1 MDIGRIG
8 KVGEITRSFVFP
20 GIIPG
25 KTTSAQQL
33 FKRMDMRFVFSKKI
47 MLGAALLTTAAI
59 AVNAQSVTQY
69 VDPYIGSGGHG
80 HVFVGA
86 SVPFGAVQ
94 VGPTNIFKG
103 WDWDSGYNYG
113 DSILIGFSHLHLN
126 GTGIGDLGD
135 ILVMPYTGEVK
146 TDKGSEANH
155 RAGYASLYTHRHE
168 TVKPGYY
175 AVTLENYQIKAALT
189 ATERVGFHRYHF
201 PGGKTARV
209 IVDLKE
215 GTQDKA
221 TETFIEQVD
230 ATTFIGYRYSTGW
243 AKEQQVYF
251 AIRTSVPVKIFQVYN
266 EEQLLNGSQ
275 GKGAAIKGLLSFD
288 ATEGDLLLKVGVSPV
303 STANALDNITAEIPD
318 WNFDAVVKKADDSW
332 NKELS
337 KIRVTTKSAR
347 EQRIFYTSL
356 YHTMINP
363 AMFNDHNGDYRG
375 ADKKIYKNAG
385 FTNYTILS
393 TWDTYRAAHPLYTL
407 IEPEKTADMINT
419 MLAIYEQQGKL
430 PKWHL
435 YGYETGTM
443 VGISSMQIVAEAY
456 LKGIKGFD
464 AARAYAAVKGTAMS
478 DSLGMLY
485 TKSFRVIPNDVHR
498 RSVAT
503 ALEYA
508 ISDASTAAMA
518 KALHQE
524 NDYHYFLKRATNYKL
539 YFDPATG
546 FFRGRS
552 AAGAMRADFDPTK
565 APDPELAEGNAW
577 QYLWLVPQDVNGLAA
592 LLGGKKAMAAKL
604 DTFFSLPMKADKEV
618 LADLTG
624 LIGQY
629 AHGNEPGHH
638 IAYLYAFAGQ
648 QWKTAEKV
656 RYIMKEMYHDQP
668 DGIIGNEDCG
678 QMGAWNVFSAMGFY
692 PVFPASGKYVIG
704 SPAVDKAVINTGA
717 GKPFVMEAVNN
728 SPENIYVQS
737 IQLNGKD
744 YTKSYLLHS
753 DILKGGTMK
762 IVMGNTPDYSF
773 GTLEENQPE

>member
-1 MDIGRIG
+1 M
-8 KVGEITRSFVFP
+8 SFVLSKK
-20 GIIPG
+20 IIPG
-25 KTTSAQQL
+25 
-33 FKRMDMRFVFSKKI
+33 VV
-47 MLGAALLTTAAI
+47 LLSTAFI
-59 AVNAQSVTQY
+59 SLKAQSVTQY

-146 TDKGSEANH
+146 TDKGTEENH

-175 AVTLENYQIKAALT
+175 AVMLEDYQIKAALT
-189 ATERVGFHRYHF
+189 ATERVGFHHYHF

-209 IVDLKE
+209 IIDLKE

-230 ATTFIGYRYSTGW
+230 ATTFKGYRYSTGW
-243 AKEQQVYF
+243 AKVQQVYF
-251 AIRTSVPVKIFQVYN
+251 AIRTSVPVKNFQVFDN
-266 EEQLLNGSQ
+266 TQLLNGNQ
-275 GKGAAIKGLLSFD
+275 GKGAAVKGLLSFD
-288 ATEGDLLLKVGVSPV
+288 AAEGDVLLKVGISPV
-303 STANALDNITAEIPD
+303 SAENALENIQAEIPG
-318 WNFDAVVKKADDSW
+318 WNFDAIVKKADESW

-337 KIRVTTKSAR
+337 KILVTTKSAR

-375 ADKKIYKNAG
+375 ADKKVYRNAA

-419 MLAIYEQQGKL
+419 MLAIYEQQGRL

-435 YGYETGTM
+435 YGNETGTM

-456 LKGIKGFD
+456 LKGIKGFN
-464 AARAYAAVKGTAMS
+464 ATRAYAAVKGTAMS

-485 TKSFRVIPNDVHR
+485 TKSFRIIPNDVHR

-524 NDYHYFLKRATNYKL
+524 EDYHYFLKRATNYKL

-552 AAGAMRADFDPTK
+552 AAGVMRADFDPTK

-577 QYLWLVPQDVNGLAA
+577 QYLWLVPQDVSGLAA
-592 LLGGKKAMAAKL
+592 LLGGKKAMAEKL
-604 DTFFSLPMKADKEV
+604 DTFFTLPMKADKEV

-638 IAYLYAFAGQ
+638 IAYLYTFAGQ

-656 RYIMKEMYHDQP
+656 RYIMKEMYHDRP
-668 DGIIGNEDCG
+668 DGIIGNEDCE
-678 QMGAWNVFSAMGFY
+678 QMAAWNVFSAMGFY

-704 SPAVDKAVINTGA
+704 SPAVDKAVINTGG
-717 GKPFVMEAVNN
+717 GKPFIVEAINN

-737 IQLNGKD
+737 ITLNGKA
-744 YTKSYLLHS
+744 YTKTYLLHT
-753 DILKGGTMK
+753 DILKGGTLR
-762 IVMGNTPDYSF
+762 IVMGKTPNYNF
-773 GTLEENQPE
+773 GILAENQPE

>member
-1 MDIGRIG
+1 MKYCSIIAFTLLLG
-8 KVGEITRSFVFP
+8 
-20 GIIPG
+20 GI
-25 KTTSAQQL
+25 A
-33 FKRMDMRFVFSKKI
+33 R
-47 MLGAALLTTAAI
+47 TAA
-59 AVNAQSVTQY
+59 AQSVTKY

-86 SVPFGAVQ
+86 NVPFGAVQ
-94 VGPTNIFKG
+94 PGPANIFKG
-103 WDWDSGYNYG
+103 WDWDAGYNYG

-135 ILVMPYTGEVK
+135 ILVMPYTGAIK
-146 TDKGSEANH
+146 TDKGTEAHH
-155 RAGYASLYTHRHE
+155 REGYASLYHHKNEIVR
-168 TVKPGYY
+168 PGYY
-175 AVTLENYQIKAALT
+175 AVTLEDYHIRAELT
-189 ATERVGFHRYHF
+189 ATNRVGLHRYHF
-201 PGGKTARV
+201 PESQTARV
-209 IVDLKE
+209 IIDLKE

-221 TETFIEQVD
+221 TATFIEQVD
-230 ATTFIGYRYSTGW
+230 DTTFIGYRYSTGW
-243 AKEQQVYF
+243 AKDQRVYF
-251 AIRTSVPVKIFQVYN
+251 AIRTSVPVKDFEIYN
-266 EEQLLNGSQ
+266 NAQLQEGKQGS
-275 GKGAAIKGLLSFD
+275 GDAIKGLLSFET
-288 ATEGDLLLKVGVSPV
+288 APEQLLLKVGLSPV
-303 STANALDNITAEIPD
+303 SPENALANITAEIPG
-318 WNFDAVVKKADDSW
+318 WNFDQVAQQADASW

-337 KIRVTTKSAR
+337 KIMVTTKTDR
-347 EQRIFYTSL
+347 DKKIFYTSL

-363 AMFNDHNGDYRG
+363 SVFNDHNGDYRG
-375 ADKKIYKNAG
+375 ADKKVYEKAS
-385 FTNYTILS
+385 FTSYTIFS

-407 IEPEKTADMINT
+407 IEQKRAADMVNT
-419 MLAIYEQQGKL
+419 MLAIYDEQGML

-443 VGISSMQIVAEAY
+443 VGISSMQIIAEAY

-464 AARAYAAVKGTAMS
+464 AGRAYAAIKGTAMS
-478 DSLGMLY
+478 DSLGLMYVKKLEVMPNNLY
-485 TKSFRVIPNDVHR
+485 R

-508 ISDASTAAMA
+508 ISDASTAEMA
-518 KALHQE
+518 KQLHHAE
-524 NDYHYFLKRATNYKL
+524 DYTYFKQRAASYKL
-539 YFDPATG
+539 YFDPASG

-552 AAGAMRADFDPTK
+552 AAGMMRPDFDPTK

-577 QYLWLVPQDVNGLAA
+577 QYLWLVPQDVTGLSQ

-604 DTFFSLPMKADKEV
+604 DTFFTLPLKEEKGG

-638 IAYLYAFAGQ
+638 IPYLYAFLGQ

-678 QMGAWNVFSAMGFY
+678 QMGAWNVFSSLGFY

-704 SPAVDKAVINTGA
+704 SPSVDKAVINTGSD
-717 GKPFVMEAVNN
+717 KPFVIEAVNN

-737 IQLNGKD
+737 VLLNGKV
-744 YTKSYLLHS
+744 YTKVYLLHE
-753 DILKGGTMK
+753 DILKGGILK
-762 IVMGNTPDYSF
+762 IIMGNKPNYNF
-773 GTLEENQPE
+773 GALAADQPE

>member
-1 MDIGRIG
+1 MNPFI
-8 KVGEITRSFVFP
+8 
-20 GIIPG
+20 
-25 KTTSAQQL
+25 KT
-33 FKRMDMRFVFSKKI
+33 
-47 MLGAALLTTAAI
+47 ALLSLAVSTAG
-59 AVNAQSVTQY
+59 AQSVTQY

-80 HVFVGA
+80 HEFVGA

-135 ILVMPYTGEVK
+135 ILVMPYTGDIK
-146 TDKGSEANH
+146 TDKGTEADH
-155 RAGYASLYTHRHE
+155 SKGYASLYTHKQE

-175 AVTLENYQIKAALT
+175 SVKLLDYNITAELT
-189 ATERVGFHRYHF
+189 ATERAGFHRYRF

-215 GTQDKA
+215 ATQDRA

-230 ATTFIGYRYSTGW
+230 ATTFKGYRYSAGW
-243 AKEQQVYF
+243 AKDQRVYF
-251 AIRTSVPVKIFQVYN
+251 AIKTSVPVKDFRVFDNAQP
-266 EEQLLNGSQ
+266 LDGKQ
-275 GKGAAIKGLLSFD
+275 GKGAAIKGLLSFG
-288 ATEGDLLLKVGVSPV
+288 TGRQQVLLKVGISPV
-303 STANALDNITAEIPD
+303 SANNALANIQAEIPGWD
-318 WNFDAVVKKADDSW
+318 FAAVVKKADQSW

-337 KIRVTTKSAR
+337 KIAITTKTDR
-347 EQRIFYTSL
+347 DKRIFYTSL

-375 ADKKIYKNAG
+375 ADRKVYEKAP
-385 FTNYTILS
+385 FTNYTIFS

-407 IEPEKTADMINT
+407 IEQDKAADMVNS
-419 MLAIYEQQGKL
+419 MLAIYDQQGTL

-435 YGYETGTM
+435 YGNETGTM

-456 LKGIKGFD
+456 LKGVKGFD
-464 AARAYAAVKGTAMS
+464 AARAYAAVKGTAMTDSMGMMYVKQLKPIPS
-478 DSLGMLY
+478 DRY
-485 TKSFRVIPNDVHR
+485 R
-498 RSVAT
+498 RTVAT

-508 ISDASTAAMA
+508 ISDGSTAEMA
-518 KALHQE
+518 KQLGHTD
-524 NDYHYFLKRATNYKL
+524 DYHYFKQRAANYKL
-539 YFDPATG
+539 YFDPSSG
-546 FFRGRS
+546 FFRGR
-552 AAGAMRADFDPTK
+552 AADGSMRPDFDPVK
-565 APDPELAEGNAW
+565 APNPDLAEGNSW
-577 QYLWLVPQDVNGLAA
+577 QYLWLVPQDVTGLAG

-604 DTFFSLPMKADKEV
+604 DTFFSLPMKEEKGG

-678 QMGAWNVFSAMGFY
+678 QMGAWNVFSSLGFY

-704 SPAVDKAVINTGA
+704 SPSVNKAVIHTGS
-717 GKPFVMEAVNN
+717 GKPFIMEAVNN

-737 IQLNGKD
+737 ITLNGKD
-744 YTKSYLLHS
+744 YPRSYLLHT
-753 DILKGGTMK
+753 DIMKGGVMK
-762 IVMGNTPDYSF
+762 IVMGNKPNYNF
-773 GTLEENQPE
+773 GALEENQPE

>member
-1 MDIGRIG
+1 MKIILN
-8 KVGEITRSFVFP
+8 T
-20 GIIPG
+20 GI
-25 KTTSAQQL
+25 
-33 FKRMDMRFVFSKKI
+33 
-47 MLGAALLTTAAI
+47 ALLLAVAA
-59 AVNAQSVTQY
+59 NAQSVTKY

-94 VGPTNIFKG
+94 AGPTNIFKG

-135 ILVMPYTGEVK
+135 ILVMPYTGEIK
-146 TDKGSEANH
+146 TDKGTEANH
-155 RAGYASLYTHRHE
+155 RSGYASLYSHRNE
-168 TVKPGYY
+168 VVKPGFYS
-175 AVTLENYQIKAALT
+175 VLLEDYNIRASLT
-189 ATERVGFHRYHF
+189 ATERVGFHRYQF

-221 TETFIEQVD
+221 TETFIEKLND
-230 ATTFIGYRYSTGW
+230 STFTGYRYSTGW

-251 AIRTSVPVKIFQVYN
+251 AIRTSVPVKNFQVYN
-266 EEQLLNGSQ
+266 EAQLLPGTQ
-275 GKGAAIKGLLSFD
+275 GKGNAGKGLLSF
-288 ATEGDLLLKVGVSPV
+288 GDGAQTVELKVGISPV
-303 STANALDNITAEIPD
+303 SAANALGNIEAEVPG
-318 WNFDAVVKKADDSW
+318 WNFDQVAQQADNSW

-337 KIRVTTKSAR
+337 KIEVTTKT
-347 EQRIFYTSL
+347 EKEKRIFYTSL

-363 AMFNDHNGDYRG
+363 AMYNDHNGDYRG
-375 ADKKIYKNAG
+375 ADKKVYHDNS

-407 IEPEKTADMINT
+407 IAPERAADMVNT
-419 MLAIYEQQGKL
+419 MLGIYEQQGKL

-464 AARAYAAVKGTAMS
+464 AERAYKAIKGTAMS
-478 DSLGMLY
+478 DSLGMMF
-485 TKSFRVIPNDVHR
+485 TKNFKVIPNDQYR

-503 ALEYA
+503 AMENA
-508 ISDASTAAMA
+508 ISDASTALMA
-518 KALHQE
+518 KQLGHTE
-524 NDYHYFLKRATNYKL
+524 DYRYFQRRAANYKL
-539 YFDPATG
+539 YFDPASG
-546 FFRGRS
+546 FFRGRN
-552 AAGAMRADFDPTK
+552 AAGVM
-565 APDPELAEGNAW
+565 APDFNPVHAPNPELAEGNSW
-577 QYLWLVPQDVNGLAA
+577 QYLWLVPQDVTGLTT
-592 LLGGKKAMAAKL
+592 LLGGKKAMAARL
-604 DTFFSLPMKADKEV
+604 DTFFSLPLTAEKEV

-638 IAYLYAFAGQ
+638 IAYLYTYVGQ
-648 QWKTAEKV
+648 PWKTAEKV

-704 SPAVDKAVINTGA
+704 SPAVDKAVIHTGA
-717 GKPFVMEAVNN
+717 GEPFVMEAIDN

-737 IQLNGKD
+737 ITLNGKA
-744 YTKSYLLHS
+744 YTKTYLLHA
-753 DILKGGTMK
+753 DLLKGGVLK
-762 IVMGNTPDYSF
+762 IKMGNKPNYKF
-773 GTLEENQPE
+773 GVLKENQPE

>member
-1 MDIGRIG
+1 MNLFI
-8 KVGEITRSFVFP
+8 KTAFLSLAVG
-20 GIIPG
+20 
-25 KTTSAQQL
+25 
-33 FKRMDMRFVFSKKI
+33 
-47 MLGAALLTTAAI
+47 TASG
-59 AVNAQSVTQY
+59 QSVTQY

-80 HVFVGA
+80 HEFVGA

-135 ILVMPYTGEVK
+135 ILVMPYTGDVK
-146 TDKGSEANH
+146 TDKGTEADH
-155 RAGYASLYTHRHE
+155 RKGYASLYTHRDE

-175 AVTLENYQIKAALT
+175 SVKLQDYNVIAELT
-189 ATERVGFHRYHF
+189 ATERVGFHKYRF

-209 IVDLKE
+209 IIDLKE
-215 GTQDKA
+215 ATQDRA

-230 ATTFIGYRYSTGW
+230 ATTFKGYRYSTGW
-243 AKEQQVYF
+243 AKDQRVYF
-251 AIRTSVPVKIFQVYN
+251 AIRTSVPVKDFQVFDN
-266 EEQLLNGSQ
+266 AQLLDGKQ
-275 GKGAAIKGLLSFD
+275 GKGAAIKGLLSFG
-288 ATEGDLLLKVGVSPV
+288 TSRQQVLLKVGISPV
-303 STANALDNITAEIPD
+303 SAGNALANIQAEIPAWD
-318 WNFDAVVKKADDSW
+318 FAAVVKKADQSW

-337 KIRVTTKSAR
+337 KIVVTTKTAKDK
-347 EQRIFYTSL
+347 RIFYTSL

-375 ADKKIYKNAG
+375 ADRKVYEKAP
-385 FTNYTILS
+385 FTNYTIFS
-393 TWDTYRAAHPLYTL
+393 TWDAYRAAHPLYTL
-407 IEPEKTADMINT
+407 IEQTKAADMVNS
-419 MLAIYEQQGKL
+419 MLAIYDQQGTL

-435 YGYETGTM
+435 YGNETGTM

-464 AARAYAAVKGTAMS
+464 AARAYAAVKGTAMTDSMGMMYVKNLQPIPS
-478 DSLGMLY
+478 DRY
-485 TKSFRVIPNDVHR
+485 R
-498 RSVAT
+498 RTVAT

-508 ISDASTAAMA
+508 ISDASTAEMA
-518 KALHQE
+518 KQLGHTE
-524 NDYHYFLKRATNYKL
+524 DYHYFQQRAVNYKL
-539 YFDPATG
+539 YFDPASG
-546 FFRGRS
+546 FFRGR
-552 AAGAMRADFDPTK
+552 AADGTMRAGFDPAK
-565 APDPELAEGNAW
+565 APNPDLAEGNSW
-577 QYLWLVPQDVNGLAA
+577 QYLWLVPQDVTGLAG

-604 DTFFSLPMKADKEV
+604 DTFFSLPMKEEKGG

-678 QMGAWNVFSAMGFY
+678 QMGAWNVFSSLGFY

-704 SPAVDKAVINTGA
+704 SPSVDKAVIHTGS
-717 GKPFVMEAVNN
+717 GKPFIMEAVNN

-737 IQLNGKD
+737 ITLNGIN
-744 YTKSYLLHS
+744 YPKSYLLHT
-753 DILKGGTMK
+753 DILKGGVMK
-762 IVMGNTPDYSF
+762 IVMGNKPNYNF
-773 GTLEENQPE
+773 GALEENQPE

>member
-1 MDIGRIG
+1 MNPFI
-8 KVGEITRSFVFP
+8 
-20 GIIPG
+20 
-25 KTTSAQQL
+25 KT
-33 FKRMDMRFVFSKKI
+33 
-47 MLGAALLTTAAI
+47 ALLSLAVSTAG
-59 AVNAQSVTQY
+59 AQSVTQY

-80 HVFVGA
+80 HEFVGA

-135 ILVMPYTGEVK
+135 ILVMPYTGDIK
-146 TDKGSEANH
+146 TDKGTEADH
-155 RAGYASLYTHRHE
+155 SKGYASLYTHKQE

-175 AVTLENYQIKAALT
+175 SVKLLDYNITAELT
-189 ATERVGFHRYHF
+189 ATERAGFHRYRF

-215 GTQDKA
+215 ATQDRA

-230 ATTFIGYRYSTGW
+230 ATTFKGYRYSAGW
-243 AKEQQVYF
+243 AKDQRVYF
-251 AIRTSVPVKIFQVYN
+251 AIKTSVPVKDFRVFDNAQP
-266 EEQLLNGSQ
+266 LDGKQ
-275 GKGAAIKGLLSFD
+275 GKGAAIKGLLSFG
-288 ATEGDLLLKVGVSPV
+288 TGRQQLQLKVGISPV
-303 STANALDNITAEIPD
+303 SANNALANIQAEIPGWD
-318 WNFDAVVKKADDSW
+318 FAAVVKKADQSW

-337 KIRVTTKSAR
+337 KIAITTKTDR
-347 EQRIFYTSL
+347 DKRIFYTSL

-375 ADKKIYKNAG
+375 ADRKVYEKAP
-385 FTNYTILS
+385 FTNYTIFS

-407 IEPEKTADMINT
+407 IEQDKAADMVNS
-419 MLAIYEQQGKL
+419 MLAIYDQQGTL

-435 YGYETGTM
+435 YGNETGTM

-456 LKGIKGFD
+456 LKGVKGFD
-464 AARAYAAVKGTAMS
+464 AARAYAAVKGTAMTDSMGMMYVKQLKPIPS
-478 DSLGMLY
+478 DRY
-485 TKSFRVIPNDVHR
+485 R
-498 RSVAT
+498 RTVAT

-508 ISDASTAAMA
+508 ISDGSTAEMA
-518 KALHQE
+518 KQLGHTD
-524 NDYHYFLKRATNYKL
+524 DYHYFKQRAANYKL
-539 YFDPATG
+539 YFDPASG
-546 FFRGRS
+546 FFRGR
-552 AAGAMRADFDPTK
+552 AADGSMRPDFDPAK
-565 APDPELAEGNAW
+565 APNPDLAEGNSW
-577 QYLWLVPQDVNGLAA
+577 QYLWLVPQDVTGLAG

-604 DTFFSLPMKADKEV
+604 DTFFSLPMKEEKGG

-678 QMGAWNVFSAMGFY
+678 QMGAWNVFSSLGFY

-704 SPAVDKAVINTGA
+704 SPSVNKAVIHTGS
-717 GKPFVMEAVNN
+717 GKPFIMEAVNN

-737 IQLNGKD
+737 ITLNGKD
-744 YTKSYLLHS
+744 YPRSYLLHT
-753 DILKGGTMK
+753 DIMKGGVMK
-762 IVMGNTPDYSF
+762 IVMGNKPNYNF
-773 GTLEENQPE
+773 GALEENQPE

>member
-1 MDIGRIG
+1 M
-8 KVGEITRSFVFP
+8 
-20 GIIPG
+20 
-25 KTTSAQQL
+25 A
-33 FKRMDMRFVFSKKI
+33 MRFIFTKKV
-47 MLGAALLTTAAI
+47 LLCAALLTTAA
-59 AVNAQSVTQY
+59 AGTKAQSVTQY

-94 VGPTNIFKG
+94 VGPANIFKG

-146 TDKGSEANH
+146 TDKGTESNH

-168 TVKPGYY
+168 TAKPGYY
-175 AVTLENYQIKAALT
+175 EVMLEDYHIKAALT

-201 PGGKTARV
+201 PGGQTARV
-209 IVDLKE
+209 IIDLKE

-230 ATTFIGYRYSTGW
+230 ATTFTGYRYSTGW

-251 AIRTSVPVKIFQVYN
+251 AIRTSVPVKNFQVYN
-266 EEQLLNGSQ
+266 EAQLLSGTQ
-275 GKGAAIKGLLSFD
+275 GKGAAVKGLLSFD
-288 ATEGDLLLKVGVSPV
+288 AAAGEVLLKVGISPV
-303 STANALDNITAEIPD
+303 STANALDNINAEIPD
-318 WNFDAVVKKADDSW
+318 WNFDAVSKKADDSW

-375 ADKKIYKNAG
+375 ADKKVYKNAN

-464 AARAYAAVKGTAMS
+464 ATRAYAAVKGTAMS

-485 TKSFRVIPNDVHR
+485 TKTFRVIPNDMYR

-552 AAGAMRADFDPTK
+552 AAGVMRADFDPTK

-577 QYLWLVPQDVNGLAA
+577 QYLWLVPQDVSGLAA
-592 LLGGKKAMAAKL
+592 LLGGKKAMAARL
-604 DTFFSLPMKADKEV
+604 DTFFTLPMKAEKEV

-638 IAYLYAFAGQ
+638 IAYLYTYAGQ

-678 QMGAWNVFSAMGFY
+678 QMAAWNVFSAMGFY

-704 SPAVDKAVINTGA
+704 SPAVDKAVINTGS
-717 GKPFVMEAVNN
+717 GNPFVMEAVNN

-737 IQLNGKD
+737 ITLNGKA
-744 YTKSYLLHS
+744 YMKTYLLHS
-753 DILKGGTMK
+753 DILKGGTIK
-762 IVMGNTPDYSF
+762 IVMGNKPNYSF
-773 GTLEENQPE
+773 GALAEDQPE